1 MMALLLS
8 ASALP
13 ACKSRTAEPAGTPG
27 ATVAAASAATAPG
40 SKVVEAKRDLGSA
53 VAPGAA
59 PAPAAPHGTAASG
72 VVDPLSVPA
81 VPVPPG
87 DEIGKAPGE
96 TVTVKFVDP
105 ETSPHKSVTTCPG
118 DKLAI
123 VVPALAGDW
132 SVVKSDATLGT
143 PVQDVVK
150 GWPGPGTDGAKF
162 TWTIEAATN
171 ATVVLEQ
178 KQTHVKV
185 ALDVAAFGCD

>member
-1 MMALLLS
+1 MALLLS

-27 ATVAAASAATAPG
+27 VSVAGGSAATAPG
-40 SKVVEAKRDLGSA
+40 TKVVEAKPDLGSA
-53 VAPGAA
+53 AA
-59 PAPAAPHGTAASG
+59 QAAAAPHGTAASG

-87 DEIGKAPGE
+87 DEVGKAPGE

-150 GWPGPGTDGAKF
+150 GWLGTGTDGAKF

-171 ATVVLEQ
+171 ATIVLEE